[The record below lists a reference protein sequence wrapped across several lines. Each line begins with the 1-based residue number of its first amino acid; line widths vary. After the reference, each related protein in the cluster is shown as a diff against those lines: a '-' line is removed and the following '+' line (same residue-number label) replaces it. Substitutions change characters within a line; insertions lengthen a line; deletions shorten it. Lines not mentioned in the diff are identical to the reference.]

1 MTRINIQQGGRQ
13 DPKNNDSDWRWFRC
27 LFNRVTS
34 SSLLLTEKGGG
45 PCFLSFFLFYFELW
59 RLIRGATAKSLYKCL
74 FTLSKQRARHWA
86 MRIGDPK
93 SCGAASAARNSKQ
106 QQKAATTR
114 ETIDDDIVGVI
125 LFFVF
130 FFKIRSGEV
139 SRKRDGRFREEE
151 FQSKKNRHC
160 SSSSR
165 VEKKHTAVR
174 RE

>member
-1 MTRINIQQGGRQ
+1 MVSLFVQPSHFFFTSHGEG
-13 DPKNNDSDWRWFRC
+13 WRA
-27 LFNRVTS
+27 LF
-34 SSLLLTEKGGG
+34 
-45 PCFLSFFLFYFELW
+45 SFFFFYFELW
-59 RLIRGATAKSLYKCL
+59 RLIRGAMAKSLYKCL